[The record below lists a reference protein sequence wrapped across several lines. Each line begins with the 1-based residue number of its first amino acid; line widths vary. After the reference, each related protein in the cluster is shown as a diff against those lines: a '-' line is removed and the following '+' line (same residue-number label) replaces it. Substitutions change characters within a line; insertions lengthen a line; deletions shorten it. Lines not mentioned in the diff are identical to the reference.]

1 MSLIEYTLE
10 GTRNK
15 VDISIERLKAFE
27 PPEGYYLAFS
37 GGKDSI
43 TIYKLAEMSEVKFDA
58 HFHFTTV
65 DPPELINFIKE
76 EYSEVEFHRPEI
88 SMFKLIPKKLMPP
101 TRRVRYCCEFLKEYG
116 GRGRCIIT
124 GIRGKESYRRS
135 KRKIIETCYKKACK
149 KYINPIID
157 WSEKDVWEFIKKY
170 NLKYCCLYD
179 EGYKRI
185 GCIMCPMQKIKG
197 KLMDKERYPKFYKA
211 YLLAFKKM
219 LIERN
224 KRTDLRTEWK
234 TSEEVM
240 NWWIYEKSKIKQD
253 TLFN

>member
-10 GTRNK
+10 GK
-15 VDISIERLKAFE
+15 VNRVQIAIERLKSFE

-43 TIYKLAEMSEVKFDA
+43 TIYKLAKLSGVKFDA
-58 HFHFTTV
+58 HFHFTTI
-65 DPPELINFIKE
+65 DPPELIEFIKE
-76 EYSEVEFHRPEI
+76 EYPEVEFHRPEI

-101 TRRVRYCCEFLKEYG
+101 TRRVRYCCEALKEYG
-116 GRGRCIIT
+116 GNGRFIIT
-124 GIRGKESYRRS
+124 GIRREESYSRS
-135 KRKIIETCYKKACK
+135 KRPMVHYCFKDKTKRYLHL
-149 KYINPIID
+149 IID
-157 WSEKDVWEFIKKY
+157 WKEEDIWEFIKKY
-170 NLKYCCLYD
+170 NLKYCSLYD

-224 KRTDLRTEWK
+224 RRSDLKTEWK
-234 TSEEVM
+234 TPEEVM
-240 NWWIYEKSKIKQD
+240 NWWIYEPSKQKQD
-253 TLFN
+253 TLFT